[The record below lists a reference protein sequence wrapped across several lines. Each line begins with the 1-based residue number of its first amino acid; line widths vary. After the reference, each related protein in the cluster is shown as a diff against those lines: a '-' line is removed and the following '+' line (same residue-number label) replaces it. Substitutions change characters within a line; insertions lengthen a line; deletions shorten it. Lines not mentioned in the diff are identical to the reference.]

1 MVTSKMVTRKM
12 AKSTAMAGM
21 SGRVVPFKKVS
32 RGIIK

>member
-21 SGRVVPFKKVS
+21 SGRVAPFKKVS
-32 RGIIK
+32 TETIK